1 MTFELIQSIL
11 KKDEGRSAEL
21 VAEML
26 QTKLHEALESRRI
39 EVAKSIYE
47 KKSEIGDWEPE
58 PEPRKPTK
66 GELETDTI
74 LKTKAQ
80 KNREALQKISDAF
93 AKKKVDESA
102 KSEDEETSEEESEEA
117 KTE

>member
-39 EVAKSIYE
+39 DIAKGIYE
-47 KKSEIGDWEPE
+47 KKSDFEFEPE
-58 PEPRKPTK
+58 KEPKEPTE
-66 GELETDTI
+66 GELETDRI

-93 AKKKVDESA
+93 AKKKVDES
-102 KSEDEETSEEESEEA
+102 TESE
-117 KTE
+117 TE